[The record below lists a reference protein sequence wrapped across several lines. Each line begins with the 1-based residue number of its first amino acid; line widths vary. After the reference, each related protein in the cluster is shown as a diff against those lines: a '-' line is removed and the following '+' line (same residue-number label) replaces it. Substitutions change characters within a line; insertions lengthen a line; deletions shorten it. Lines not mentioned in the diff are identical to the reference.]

1 MFKSIYYW
9 WIHVF
14 TDIRNY
20 DWNIVELDVSE
31 NHNFFEEQYEA
42 INEIIDE
49 LAEGIKH
56 IDPLTQS
63 VMVLL

>member
-14 TDIRNY
+14 TDITNY
-20 DWNIVELDVSE
+20 DWNIVELDVIA

-56 IDPLTQS
+56 LD
-63 VMVLL
+63 LLIQ

>member
-1 MFKSIYYW
+1 M
-9 WIHVF
+9 
-14 TDIRNY
+14 RNY

-49 LAEGIKH
+49 LAEGVKH
-56 IDPLTQS
+56 LD
-63 VMVLL
+63 LLIQ